1 MSRDPMKSSTAVPVF
16 MWMTGALVAFVF
28 AAISIRTLTSSL
40 NVFEIGIVRTA
51 GGLLLILGYAAL
63 RPSARPRLLG
73 SSAAMH
79 APRNIIHAIGGI
91 LWTLAIA
98 YLPLATVF
106 SLEFTSPAWVALLSF
121 PLLGERINKRAAI
134 GILAGLLGVLIILR
148 PSPGSFNTA
157 ALFPLAAAFCFGLN
171 VLLTRRLAL
180 SEPLLAILF
189 WMMTLQL
196 AFFAAGALAYGGL
209 RVFALPFSWTTTAA
223 MIGLAVAG
231 MCSQLCLSRALQIG
245 EAGMV
250 VPLDFLRVPLIAIV
264 GWLLYDEQLNV
275 WLFLGAA
282 MILSGIA
289 YGLIPSRP
297 VAVVRRHQSAPA
309 E

>member
-1 MSRDPMKSSTAVPVF
+1 MRSSTAVPVF

-28 AAISIRTLTSSL
+28 AAVSIRTLTAHL
-40 NVFEIGIVRTA
+40 NVFEISVVRCG
-51 GGLLLILGYAAL
+51 GGLLLILGYVAL
-63 RPSARPRLLG
+63 RPSVRSNLIG

-106 SLEFTSPAWVALLSF
+106 SLEFTAPAWVALLSF
-121 PLLGERINKRAAI
+121 PLLGERITRRAGI
-134 GILAGLLGVLIILR
+134 GILAGIVGVLVILR
-148 PSPGSFNTA
+148 PAPGSFNTA
-157 ALFPLAAAFCFGLN
+157 AFFPLAAAFCFGLN

-180 SEPLLAILF
+180 REPLLAIMF

-209 RVFALPFSWTTTAA
+209 QFFDGPYTPTTITAMA
-223 MIGLAVAG
+223 VLAIAG

-250 VPLDFLRVPLIAIV
+250 VPLDFMRVPLIALV
-264 GWLLYDEQLNV
+264 GWMVYDEPLSV

-282 MILSGIA
+282 LILGGIA
-289 YGLIPSRP
+289 YGLIPART
-297 VAVVRRHQSAPA
+297 ATVVRSAQSAPA

>member
-1 MSRDPMKSSTAVPVF
+1 MKSSTTVPVF

-28 AAISIRTLTSSL
+28 AAVSIRTLTASL
-40 NVFEIGIVRTA
+40 NVFEIGVVRCG

-63 RPSARPRLLG
+63 IPSARPNLLG

-106 SLEFTSPAWVALLSF
+106 SLEFTAPAWVALLSF
-121 PLLGERINKRAAI
+121 PLLGERITRRAAI
-134 GILAGLLGVLIILR
+134 GIFAGLVGVLVILR
-148 PSPGSFNTA
+148 PAPGSFNTA

-209 RVFALPFSWTTTAA
+209 RFFDVPFTLVTVSA
-223 MIGLAVAG
+223 MVTLAIAG

-250 VPLDFLRVPLIAIV
+250 VPLDFLRVPLIAVV
-264 GWLLYDEQLNV
+264 GWTLYGEPLSV

-282 MILSGIA
+282 LILGGIA
-289 YGLIPSRP
+289 YGLVPAR
-297 VAVVRRHQSAPA
+297 AATLVRAPQSAPA

>member
-1 MSRDPMKSSTAVPVF
+1 MNRDLMKSSTTVPVF

-28 AAISIRTLTSSL
+28 AAVSIRTLTSSL
-40 NVFEIGIVRTA
+40 NVFEIGVVRTG
-51 GGLLLILGYAAL
+51 GGLLLILGYAVL
-63 RPSARPRLLG
+63 YPPARGHLLG
-73 SSAAMH
+73 SSAAIH

-106 SLEFTSPAWVALLSF
+106 SLEFTAPAWVALLSF
-121 PLLGERINKRAAI
+121 PLLGERITRRAAI
-134 GILAGLLGVLIILR
+134 GILAGLLGVLVILR
-148 PSPGSFNTA
+148 PAPGSFNMA

-196 AFFAAGALAYGGL
+196 AFYAAGALAYGGM
-209 RVFALPFSWTTTAA
+209 RIFAIPFTVMNVAA
-223 MIGLAVAG
+223 MGVLAVAG

-250 VPLDFLRVPLIAIV
+250 VPLDFLRVPIIAVV
-264 GWLLYDEQLNV
+264 GWTLYDEQLNG

-289 YGLIPSRP
+289 YGLIPAR
-297 VAVVRRHQSAPA
+297 AATLARNARSAPA